1 MTKVL
6 ALTALLFFNLAPV
19 APVENHV
26 KWGHVAKR
34 ISPTEATIYIKA
46 TIDDGWHIY
55 SQHIEEGGPRK
66 TKITFTPSN
75 AYSLVGKTIEPKA
88 LTKFDIFFKMNVG
101 WFEREV
107 VFTQK
112 IKLNSANVSAVKCK
126 LEFVVCNNK
135 ACLPPDEAAFNI
147 PVPVK

>member
-1 MTKVL
+1 MTKL
-6 ALTALLFFNLAPV
+6 FAFTALLLFNLASF

-26 KWGHVAKR
+26 KWGYFAKR
-34 ISPTEATIYIKA
+34 TNNSEATIYIKA
-46 TIDDGWHIY
+46 TIDDGWHVY

-66 TKITFTPSN
+66 TKITFTPSGG
-75 AYSLVGKTIEPKA
+75 YSLVGKTIEPKA

-112 IKLNSANVSAVKCK
+112 IKLKSANVSAVKCK

-135 ACLPPDEAAFNI
+135 ACLPPDEATFNI